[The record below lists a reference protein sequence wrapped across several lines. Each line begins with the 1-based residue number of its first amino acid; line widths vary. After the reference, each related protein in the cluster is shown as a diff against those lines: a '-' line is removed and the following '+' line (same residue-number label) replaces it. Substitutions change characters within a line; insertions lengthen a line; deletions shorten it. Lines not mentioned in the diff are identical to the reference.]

1 MTQTIADAPTG
12 TIVDLR
18 GDIASIRLRP
28 ESAVQALEAEIADDS
43 GRLTL
48 VWLGRY
54 SIAGIIP
61 GRRITVHGRIVKHG
75 DLRLMYNPRYELHP
89 RSNDER

>member
-1 MTQTIADAPTG
+1 MTHTIATAPLG
-12 TIVDLR
+12 TVLDVT

-28 ESAVQALEAEIADDS
+28 ESEVQALEAEISDDS

-48 VWLGRY
+48 VWLGRS
-54 SIAGIIP
+54 SITGIIP
-61 GRRITVHGRIVKHG
+61 GRRITVHGRIVTHG

-89 RSNDER
+89 RSTDER

>member
-1 MTQTIADAPTG
+1 MNPLIADAPTG
-12 TIVDLR
+12 VVVSVT

-28 ESAVQALEAEIADDS
+28 ESEVQALEAEVADES
-43 GRLTL
+43 GKLTL

-54 SIAGIIP
+54 TIMGVVP
-61 GRRITVHGRIVKHG
+61 GRRITVHGRIVTHG

-89 RSNDER
+89 RTHDER

>member
-1 MTQTIADAPTG
+1 MTNPIAAAPLG
-12 TIVDLR
+12 TPVDIT

-28 ESAVQALEAEIADDS
+28 ESEVQALEAEISDSS

-48 VWLGRY
+48 VWLGRH

-61 GRRITVHGRIVKHG
+61 GRRITVHGRIVTHG

-89 RSNDER
+89 RSTDER